1 MSWRRRVWPW
11 AGVIAG
17 AVVVLVLALVL
28 VVQPRRRD
36 AARDQAAR

>member
-1 MSWRRRVWPW
+1 MWPW

-17 AVVVLVLALVL
+17 AVVVVLVLALVL